1 MGFIKGNIDKNF
13 FDSKRFERDS
23 HVHAASIIG
32 CKLRVSESSVH
43 LPTKPYHNE
52 KMLREI

>member
-23 HVHAASIIG
+23 HVHAVSIID